1 MLTPAELVWLIAAV
15 AKGDEAAFER
25 LYAATRAKLFGVVL
39 RILRRQDLAEEVIQ
53 EAYVKIWNS
62 AGQFNPGL
70 SSPITWMASIA
81 RNRAIDIVRK
91 RTEASIEEEPA
102 AMEVA
107 ADTPDPLARR
117 EMTEELKRLLECVGR
132 LEPDRQKLVLLA
144 YYNGWSREQLAA
156 KFATPVNT
164 VKTWLRRSMMDIR
177 ECLGL
182 EMMAYSEDH
191 IVLAAEYALGTLD
204 ADERAQVET
213 MMSVD
218 KGFTAMV
225 QAWEQKL
232 GVLNQMV
239 GSIEPRPEVWDKI
252 RTAAGLSA
260 PQEPLVLP
268 QAAPPPPVAPEI
280 SQPAAAVDNS
290 NVIALSAK
298 VRRWRNIATLATAV
312 AAALVAMIGVQAYR
326 PDLLPEGIRP
336 KPRTQVVEVRIP
348 AAPVPAAQY
357 VAILQKEG
365 GSPAFILTV
374 DGATKNF
381 TVRKVGAAAEPG
393 KSFEL
398 WLISDKL
405 QRPRSLGVIGSADFT
420 ARPVL
425 SAYDADTINAA
436 TYAVTV
442 EQAGGSPDGKPT
454 SAPVYA
460 GKLIETVPPPA
471 AAPSPAH

>member
-1 MLTPAELVWLIAAV
+1 
-15 AKGDEAAFER
+15 
-25 LYAATRAKLFGVVL
+25 
-39 RILRRQDLAEEVIQ
+39 
-53 EAYVKIWNS
+53 
-62 AGQFNPGL
+62 
-70 SSPITWMASIA
+70 
-81 RNRAIDIVRK
+81 
-91 RTEASIEEEPA
+91 
-102 AMEVA
+102 
-107 ADTPDPLARR
+107 
-117 EMTEELKRLLECVGR
+117 
-132 LEPDRQKLVLLA
+132 
-144 YYNGWSREQLAA
+144 
-156 KFATPVNT
+156 
-164 VKTWLRRSMMDIR
+164 
-177 ECLGL
+177 
-182 EMMAYSEDH
+182 MMAHSEDH
-191 IVLAAEYALGTLD
+191 IALAAEYALGTLD
-204 ADERAQVET
+204 ADERAQVEN

-218 KGFTAMV
+218 KGFTVMV

-268 QAAPPPPVAPEI
+268 QAPSPPPAAPEI
-280 SQPAAAVDNS
+280 SQPAVAADGS
-290 NVIALSAK
+290 NVIQLSAK
-298 VRRWRNIATLATAV
+298 VRRWRSIATLTTAI
-312 AAALVAMIGVQAYR
+312 AAALVAMIAVQVYQ
-326 PDLLPEGIRP
+326 PDLLPGRLRP
-336 KPRTQVVEVRIP
+336 KPRTQVVEVKIP
-348 AAPVPAAQY
+348 AVASPTAQY
-357 VAILQKEG
+357 VAVLQKDG

-381 TVRKVGAAAEPG
+381 TVRKVGAAPEPG

-405 QRPRSLGVIGSADFT
+405 QRPRSLGVIGGSDFT

-425 SAYDADTINAA
+425 SSYDADTINAA

-454 SAPVYA
+454 SAPIYA